1 MKKIVIYFSAS
12 GVTAK
17 RAKELAAVTG
27 SDVQAIVPAQPYSSA
42 DLDWTDHNSR
52 SYQENMDNTAR
63 PALQQGT
70 MPLAAYDRIYL
81 GFPIW
86 WGIAPKVINTFI
98 ESNDLDDKEIVV
110 FATSGG
116 SGLMPAVRNLQKQ
129 YPGLHFKTGKLLNG
143 SVKGDII

>member
-17 RAKELAAVTG
+17 RARELASVTE
-27 SDVQAIVPAQPYSSA
+27 SDIQAIVPAQRYSSA
-42 DLDWTDHNSR
+42 DLDWTDHKSR
-52 SYQENMDNTAR
+52 SYQENLDDAVR
-63 PALQQGT
+63 PALKQGT
-70 MPLAAYDRIYL
+70 VDFAGYDRIYL

-98 ESNDLDDKEIVV
+98 ESIDLRNKEIVI

-116 SGLMPAVRNLQKQ
+116 SGLQPAVRTLQKQ
-129 YPGLHFKTGKLLNG
+129 YPKLDIEAGKLLNS

>member
-17 RAKELAAVTG
+17 RARELASVTG
-27 SDVQAIVPAQPYSSA
+27 SDIQAIVPAQRYSSA
-42 DLDWTDHNSR
+42 DLDWTNHKSR
-52 SYQENMDNTAR
+52 SYQENLDDAVR
-63 PALQQGT
+63 PALKQGT
-70 MPLAAYDRIYL
+70 VDFAGYDRIYL

-98 ESNDLDDKEIVV
+98 ESIDLRNKEIVI

-116 SGLMPAVRNLQKQ
+116 SGLQPAVRALKKQ
-129 YPGLHFKTGKLLNG
+129 YPGLDIKAGKLLNS

>member
-17 RAKELAAVTG
+17 RAKELASVTG
-27 SDVQAIVPAQPYSSA
+27 SDVKAIVPAQSYSPA
-42 DLDWTDHNSR
+42 DLDWMDHKSR
-52 SYQENMDNTAR
+52 SYQENLDDAVR
-63 PALQQGT
+63 PALKQGT
-70 MPLAAYDRIYL
+70 VDFAGYDRIYL

-98 ESNDLDDKEIVV
+98 ESNDLRNKEIVI

-116 SGLMPAVRNLQKQ
+116 SGLQQAVRTLQKQ
-129 YPGLHFKTGKLLNG
+129 YPKLDIKAGKLLNS

>member
-17 RAKELAAVTG
+17 RARELASVTG
-27 SDVQAIVPAQPYSSA
+27 SDIQAIVPAQRYSTA

-52 SYQENMDNTAR
+52 SYQENLDDTVR
-63 PALQQGT
+63 PALKQGT
-70 MPLAAYDRIYL
+70 VDFAGYDRIYL

-98 ESNDLDDKEIVV
+98 ESNDLRNKEIVI

-116 SGLMPAVRNLQKQ
+116 SGLQPAVRTLQKQ
-129 YPGLHFKTGKLLNG
+129 YPNLDIKTGKLLNS
-143 SVKGDII
+143 SVKSDII

>member
-17 RAKELAAVTG
+17 RARELASVTG
-27 SDVQAIVPAQPYSSA
+27 SDIQAIVPAQRYSSA
-42 DLDWTDHNSR
+42 DLDWTDHKSR
-52 SYQENMDNTAR
+52 SYQENLDDAVR
-63 PALQQGT
+63 PALKQGT
-70 MPLAAYDRIYL
+70 VDFAGYDRIYL

-98 ESNDLDDKEIVV
+98 ESIDLRNKEIVI

-116 SGLMPAVRNLQKQ
+116 SGLQPSVRALKKQ
-129 YPGLHFKTGKLLNG
+129 YPGLDIKAGKLLNS